1 MPVDTFFKNFPIE
14 HTPYFHWSAHVF
26 PTLPA
31 WSILKTNSDETNWWF
46 PLCFNILCTI
56 SNGWCN
62 IIQKFTWCSYFWCLK
77 WLSLFPFSPHFKH
90 SSGLL
95 GLFHV
100 CVCAHIDQRLCECC
114 VCLCV
119 HARAH
124 VCVCVLKPTEGSQAH
139 GSATWIFS
147 FASGR
152 CALPRY
158 GESCNWGWGWWSGRG
173 TLSNGLPRDLTPLS
187 RDTWA
192 PYIPA
197 CSLCQN
203 AHFLRYSFS
212 NLLTPNSNPHPI
224 RLSRPTS

>member
-1 MPVDTFFKNFPIE
+1 MTKPLSFFTLISNIHRAFPVFFMFGCAHSGRVSVVFFCVYMPV
-14 HTPYFHWSAHVF
+14 
-26 PTLPA
+26 
-31 WSILKTNSDETNWWF
+31 
-46 PLCFNILCTI
+46 
-56 SNGWCN
+56 
-62 IIQKFTWCSYFWCLK
+62 CL
-77 WLSLFPFSPHFKH
+77 
-90 SSGLL
+90 
-95 GLFHV
+95 
-100 CVCAHIDQRLCECC
+100 
-114 VCLCV
+114 
-119 HARAH
+119 
-124 VCVCVLKPTEGSQAH
+124 LKPTEGSHEH
-139 GSATWIFS
+139 GSVTWIFS

-152 CALPRY
+152 YGLPRY
-158 GESCNWGWGWWSGRG
+158 GESCSWGWVWWSGRG